1 MTPKSAKRFSDQV
14 MRQKNRM
21 IPTQRAALAQSAK
34 RFSDQV
40 MRQKNR
46 MIPTRKAVLRSFEK
60 VALQTREA

>member
-1 MTPKSAKRFSDQV
+1 MTPKSAKRFSDKV
-14 MRQKNRM
+14 MRQKECM
-21 IPTQRAALAQSAK
+21 TPTQRAALAQSAK